1 MPRPKS
7 FAPADAVRAARDH
20 FWRYGYEA
28 TTLSDLEAVTGLNR
42 SSLYQAFGT
51 KRHLFDLALENYLA
65 DVAWPRL
72 TPVEEAGA
80 GPARVA
86 AYFTAL
92 AAALSAAPEIARR
105 GCLIVNT
112 ITELGAHDA
121 DARALGTA
129 YRNRIR
135 TAFTAALASAMPAR
149 AAARRADLATATLI
163 GILVTARLDP
173 AEAATIARATASDLT
188 NGPNRRATGSR
199 PA

>member
-20 FWRYGYEA
+20 FWRYGYES
-28 TTLSDLEAVTGLNR
+28 TTLSDLEAVTTLNR

-51 KRHLFDLALENYLA
+51 KRQLFDLALENYLA
-65 DVAWPRL
+65 EVAWPRL
-72 TPVEEAGA
+72 APVEEPGA
-80 GPARVA
+80 GPPRVA

-92 AAALSAAPEIARR
+92 AAALIAAPEIARR

-112 ITELGAHDA
+112 ITELGTRDA
-121 DARALGTA
+121 DARAFGTA

-135 TAFTAALASAMPAR
+135 TAFAAAFASAMPAR
-149 AAARRADLATATLI
+149 AAARRADLTTATLI

-173 AEAATIARATASDLT
+173 VEAAAIARATASDV
-188 NGPNRRATGSR
+188 R